1 MFTWNETAHKAE
13 KNTQKDVLF
22 LWRRIGDS
30 NKSPFRMQ
38 EIVADLAFGSSNHSI
53 IAAKTKRPFRGASF
67 YSGG

>member
-1 MFTWNETAHKAE
+1 MFTWNEQAHKAE

-30 NKSPFRMQ
+30 ERLPFRMQ
-38 EIVADLAFGSSNHSI
+38 EIDADLAFGSSNHSI
-53 IAAKTKRPFRGASF
+53 IAVKTKRPFRGASF

>member
-1 MFTWNETAHKAE
+1 MFTWNEQADKTE

-53 IAAKTKRPFRGASF
+53 IAVKTKRPFRGASF